1 MIMARY
7 DKYDSLVS
15 GTRAKLESAWDGVNS
30 NPKLNTVYGV
40 SLNGNGRIIVGAGGQ
55 TGLVGIVIVTSKQPA
70 GSVVDIMSIGEVV
83 EATDANDS
91 GNPFAAGTLAYV
103 DTTTGELTSTS
114 SGSLLVGYSV
124 EEGRVRVNLGF
135 GDGGASQ

>member
-1 MIMARY
+1 MARY

-15 GTRAKLESAWDGVNS
+15 GTRAKLESAWDGVS
-30 NPKLNTVYGV
+30 PNPKLNTVYGV

-70 GSVVDIMSIGEVV
+70 GSVVDIMSIGEIV

-91 GNPFAAGTLAYV
+91 DNPFAAGTLAYV
-103 DTTTGELTSTS
+103 DATTGELTSTS